1 MRSSSGH
8 GSIILIIVQLVLKLT
23 LWEIIRYHSTQ
34 SQFPHSSFNFGFG
47 SAEIYNTWT
56 VLPKKFTLIGFFCN
70 CRLYS
75 HALAML
81 LHLAIHTKVWCQLI
95 DATQSS
101 TKPGCI
107 VALHFNFYFY
117 FYFLSCMRLLLVL
130 GCNSVKENLRP
141 SFQIF
146 NSSAQLLLTT
156 LNPFVCLWYKEKLKK
171 KVNSVPSPTHEGVFG
186 NVKHPFKQ
194 DFKDRKEIIDH
205 VDMNFFK
212 ATKFCLS
219 WKSKLAENLQLTCP
233 LIYSLL
239 LQSQLQNMLSI
250 IVINALI
257 LNLTRLVFSFCDTS
271 GNSIIPTKSLTT
283 NH

>member
-1 MRSSSGH
+1 MWLFISIFIFIFIFYLVWDCYWCWVVTQWKKISGPHFKFSIHLLSYFWQLWTHLFVCDTKRSSRRRLTVGQAP
-8 GSIILIIVQLVLKLT
+8 LMKVLLEM
-23 LWEIIRYHSTQ
+23 LNI
-34 SQFPHSSFNFGFG
+34 HSS
-47 SAEIYNTWT
+47 
-56 VLPKKFTLIGFFCN
+56 K
-70 CRLYS
+70 
-75 HALAML
+75 
-81 LHLAIHTKVWCQLI
+81 
-95 DATQSS
+95 
-101 TKPGCI
+101 
-107 VALHFNFYFY
+107 
-117 FYFLSCMRLLLVL
+117 
-130 GCNSVKENLRP
+130 
-141 SFQIF
+141 
-146 NSSAQLLLTT
+146 
-156 LNPFVCLWYKEKLKK
+156 
-171 KVNSVPSPTHEGVFG
+171 
-186 NVKHPFKQ
+186 

-239 LQSQLQNMLSI
+239 LQSQVQNMLSI